1 MKKLALLTTLL
12 LMAVGAQAQAFGLH
26 WKYKDYEG
34 AIPVTAPGWLI
45 NIVSW
50 LPEEKE
56 SRRLIRKVRK
66 VKVLAFVD
74 GAPNPISERDM
85 RRFHR
90 KAQKRG
96 LEEIMFVR
104 DSETRVQVYGREKRG
119 QLRNLF
125 FFVHSEEETILVAI
139 KTRLQFDDIVKSIE
153 VGQVQFKDYPSK
165 KKERAGRKASN
176 FSL

>member
-1 MKKLALLTTLL
+1 MKKLVLLTTLA
-12 LMAVGAQAQAFGLH
+12 LMAVGAQAQAFGLL

-34 AIPVTAPGWLI
+34 AIPVTAPSWLI
-45 NIVSW
+45 NIASW
-50 LPEEKE
+50 FPEEKE

-90 KAQKRG
+90 RAERRG

-104 DSETRVQVYGREKRG
+104 DGDTRVQVYGREKRG

-125 FFVHSEEETILVAI
+125 FFVNSEDATVLAAM
-139 KTRLQFDDIVKSIE
+139 KTRLQLSDIVKTIE
-153 VGQVQFKDYPSK
+153 AGQVQFKDYPSK
-165 KKERAGRKASN
+165 KKEKAARKASGS
-176 FSL
+176 SL